1 MIKLH
6 QEPAIGRLASLP
18 SIEYQL
24 LQIITPLTTRQ
35 AATPSAAVLELYEQ
49 LRESSTFG
57 TAWRFP
63 KCSEIGRKQGKD
75 TVVKLLAITLA
86 DLSQI
91 AQPDCRLLPI
101 QITGLA
107 EELAHQFPYESY
119 REFVVAFKEV
129 RQRVSRWRRP
139 LSRRRIIQLLH
150 THFERR
156 AEYLERFH
164 GSYSEK
170 NPAYSQRA

>member
-1 MIKLH
+1 MIKVH
-6 QEPAIGRLASLP
+6 KEPAMGRLATLP
-18 SIEYQL
+18 SVEYQL
-24 LQIITPLTTRQ
+24 LQVISPLTIRQ
-35 AATPSAAVLELYEQ
+35 AATPSVTLLELYEQ
-49 LRESSTFG
+49 VRENSTFG

-63 KCSEIGRKQGKD
+63 KCSEIGRKLGKD

-91 AQPDCRLLPI
+91 AHADCRLLPA
-101 QITGLA
+101 QIINLA
-107 EELAHQFPYESY
+107 EELAQQFPYESY

-139 LSRRRIIQLLH
+139 LSRRRIIQLLQV
-150 THFERR
+150 HFERR

>member
-1 MIKLH
+1 M
-6 QEPAIGRLASLP
+6 GRLATLP
-18 SIEYQL
+18 SVEYQL
-24 LQIITPLTTRQ
+24 LQVISPLTIRQ
-35 AATPSAAVLELYEQ
+35 AATPSVTLLELYEQ
-49 LRESSTFG
+49 VRENSTFG

-63 KCSEIGRKQGKD
+63 KCSEIGRKLGKD
-75 TVVKLLAITLA
+75 TIVKLLAITLA

-91 AQPDCRLLPI
+91 AHADCRLLPA
-101 QITGLA
+101 QIINLA
-107 EELAHQFPYESY
+107 EELAQQFPYESY

-139 LSRRRIIQLLH
+139 LSRRRIIQLLQV
-150 THFERR
+150 HFERR